1 MEYQPIPEER
11 AMFVS
16 QLLNSDSE
24 SPDVPAVPPTPREE
38 IDALDAY
45 SRVVVTV
52 AESLQPAVVNL
63 RVGQHRS
70 GGSGSGVLFTPDG
83 FLLTNAH
90 VVQRFSSARIRM
102 NDGQEIEGRI
112 VGSDPWTDLAIVQA
126 QGNKLP
132 HANLGD
138 S

>member
-1 MEYQPIPEER
+1 MATMEYTPLPEEP

-24 SPDVPAVPPTPREE
+24 SPDIPAVPPTPREE

-52 AESLQPAVVNL
+52 AERLQPAVVNL
-63 RVGQHRS
+63 RVGQNRS

-90 VVQRFSSARIRM
+90 VVQGFNKTRIRL
-102 NDGQEIEGRI
+102 NDGQEIDGRV
-112 VGSDPWTDLAIVQA
+112 VGRDPWTDLAIVQA
-126 QGNKLP
+126 QG
-132 HANLGD
+132 A
-138 S
+138 